1 MLYHDSM
8 GLLIVYE
15 GALDSLHKKIFGIS
29 MGPSTISFLRQL
41 HWSILGGIVASL
53 ILFLVSASAARILGT
68 DQYGKYNFLI
78 AIAQFISLCI
88 TWSFELAIV
97 RALAFTQED
106 KASQQYIISSS
117 LVFLLVTITVINLIA
132 LFIPISFSKSLVML
146 FASILAMKALADGII
161 RGLGLFGYQAIGK
174 IIEAVVVGSVFLSM
188 VRAGFFTSYTQY
200 LIAIMI
206 GGIIIIA
213 LYGLRIISKISLH
226 TISYSAFQVVWTYAS
241 RAIIWSVLS
250 TFLVFITTLIIRI
263 QLGYHVLGQFSAY
276 SLTSIVA
283 MSFIGSLIAN
293 VFFPVAVIEG
303 YSAELWRR
311 MNRGTALLWVPAWLC
326 ASIITNVAVTLYGS
340 GYYLSWIFGIGMA
353 GIGVAQFFIGMYWW
367 IIASVGL
374 PGIRY
379 MSFHCA
385 IGGML
390 CVLTLS
396 LVLPYSLLIGI
407 ISSYAIANIYSA
419 WAIYRWRVVLHR

>member
-1 MLYHDSM
+1 M

-174 IIEAVVVGSVFLSM
+174 
-188 VRAGFFTSYTQY
+188 
-200 LIAIMI
+200 
-206 GGIIIIA
+206 
-213 LYGLRIISKISLH
+213 
-226 TISYSAFQVVWTYAS
+226 
-241 RAIIWSVLS
+241 
-250 TFLVFITTLIIRI
+250 
-263 QLGYHVLGQFSAY
+263 
-276 SLTSIVA
+276 
-283 MSFIGSLIAN
+283 
-293 VFFPVAVIEG
+293 
-303 YSAELWRR
+303 
-311 MNRGTALLWVPAWLC
+311 
-326 ASIITNVAVTLYGS
+326 
-340 GYYLSWIFGIGMA
+340 
-353 GIGVAQFFIGMYWW
+353 
-367 IIASVGL
+367 
-374 PGIRY
+374 
-379 MSFHCA
+379 
-385 IGGML
+385 
-390 CVLTLS
+390 
-396 LVLPYSLLIGI
+396 
-407 ISSYAIANIYSA
+407 
-419 WAIYRWRVVLHR
+419 